1 MRYDSQNKN
10 YFFIIDMTPKMILH
24 PYRPELTGRDLSDYT
39 DEENKSGKKLFV
51 ESVRI
56 VKSNGEG
63 YLRYH
68 WQWKD
73 DPSKTAEKLS
83 YVKGIPQRGWIVG
96 TGVYIHDI
104 AEEKEALQLHIFQIV
119 GVTVDG
125 LFMLLAYFLLQSRR
139 IENDRKK
146 AEAGLKEVKDR
157 YRALVE
163 SSNEGYLLTM
173 DGRIVY
179 SNFKLQQILGFSD
192 TELHQTDIWDI
203 IFPDVENNIRLRE
216 HLSNVF
222 KNDAGA
228 GEFDAVAADS
238 VGNYIDVIVTTSR
251 IFLSEKHGHVISL
264 RPIVRK
270 NNIGV
275 ETATNIPADYK
286 PIHSSLIKEI
296 RESNRIGHVVQNMNK
311 LPGII
316 RDMIDAG
323 ARSKALCMVIGTT
336 YDEVIVRCI
345 ELSIDEIG
353 QPPVAF
359 AFLSLGS
366 NARHEM
372 TMFSDQDNAII
383 FEDTTQTASDKIRAY
398 FLKLGDKVCSKLNA
412 SGYHFCPAGIMA
424 LHPKWCLSKKEWHK
438 KLKHIMNAPTADGFL
453 EFNVFFDLK
462 CTYGNIDLANS
473 IHSQIQVLMQ
483 HNPLFISYYAKN
495 ALTHKTPVNVFG
507 RLKTERQDGTR
518 TLNLKEALRPIE
530 IFSRIY
536 ALKHGINAAN
546 TIKRLNEIRAKE
558 EISEEFYKE
567 TVYIFNYLWR
577 LRFFNQIFKHTGLD
591 KVDDDL
597 DIEELN
603 NLEAEHLKEIIS
615 RISMLKRKISLDF
628 IESVPTEKI

>member
-1 MRYDSQNKN
+1 
-10 YFFIIDMTPKMILH
+10 
-24 PYRPELTGRDLSDYT
+24 
-39 DEENKSGKKLFV
+39 
-51 ESVRI
+51 
-56 VKSNGEG
+56 
-63 YLRYH
+63 
-68 WQWKD
+68 
-73 DPSKTAEKLS
+73 
-83 YVKGIPQRGWIVG
+83 
-96 TGVYIHDI
+96 
-104 AEEKEALQLHIFQIV
+104 
-119 GVTVDG
+119 
-125 LFMLLAYFLLQSRR
+125 
-139 IENDRKK
+139 
-146 AEAGLKEVKDR
+146 
-157 YRALVE
+157 
-163 SSNEGYLLTM
+163 
-173 DGRIVY
+173 
-179 SNFKLQQILGFSD
+179 
-192 TELHQTDIWDI
+192 
-203 IFPDVENNIRLRE
+203 
-216 HLSNVF
+216 
-222 KNDAGA
+222 
-228 GEFDAVAADS
+228 
-238 VGNYIDVIVTTSR
+238 
-251 IFLSEKHGHVISL
+251 
-264 RPIVRK
+264 
-270 NNIGV
+270 
-275 ETATNIPADYK
+275 
-286 PIHSSLIKEI
+286 
-296 RESNRIGHVVQNMNK
+296 
-311 LPGII
+311 
-316 RDMIDAG
+316 
-323 ARSKALCMVIGTT
+323 
-336 YDEVIVRCI
+336 
-345 ELSIDEIG
+345 
-353 QPPVAF
+353 
-359 AFLSLGS
+359 
-366 NARHEM
+366 
-372 TMFSDQDNAII
+372 
-383 FEDTTQTASDKIRAY
+383 
-398 FLKLGDKVCSKLNA
+398 
-412 SGYHFCPAGIMA
+412 MA